1 MAVTAHPLTDLNI
14 IDRIG
19 ADLRA
24 AGFDAD
30 TVPDFLGDRAHRA
43 LGRADK
49 IPALR
54 ATTDGSPL
62 STLIRLFL
70 LGATVPVASAEAA
83 FVTTGLADA
92 IGQGLVELSGDGI
105 RAALDIR
112 PYADEDQSYLVVSD
126 LDSDMRRGPVRHDH
140 VLGIGAASISLVQ
153 ATVRGHVGTV
163 LDLGTGC
170 GVQALH
176 AAHHADSIV
185 ATDTNERALALAGA
199 TARLNGQHWD
209 LRAGS
214 LFAPVAGQTFDLIIS
229 NPPFVISA
237 GEQRF
242 SYRDSG
248 IAGDGLV
255 KQIVREIPAHLNPGG
270 TAQLLA
276 NWLVFEGTDW
286 RERVGSWVCATGCDA
301 WVVQREL
308 ADPAEYVAMWLK
320 DSGESNADNGAAE
333 IAEQAAIAD
342 EWLGYFQDN
351 NVAGIGMGLITLRK
365 SGAAKPDVVL
375 DELTLAGEVVTG
387 EEAAAFLARRY
398 WLRDTDDEAL
408 LDTKLSL
415 SPAVFL
421 EQRALPGNEGWSTV
435 FRVIRR
441 AGGPGA
447 SLQLDEW
454 TQSLLAGCHGRLPLR
469 MLIDLLAAAHGFE
482 KQALID
488 SVLPPIRQAITRG
501 ILHPV
506 QD

>member
-1 MAVTAHPLTDLNI
+1 MTSHPLTDLNI
-14 IDRIG
+14 VDHIG

-30 TVPDFLGDRAHRA
+30 TVPEFLGDRAHRA

-54 ATTDGSPL
+54 ASTDGSPL

-70 LGATVPVASAEAA
+70 LGATVPAASAEAV

-92 IGQGLVELSGDGI
+92 IEQGLVEPWGDGV

-126 LDSDMRRGPVRHDH
+126 LDSDMRPGPVRHDH

-153 ATVRGHVGTV
+153 ATVREKVGTV

-214 LFAPVAGQTFDLIIS
+214 LFAPVIGQTFDLIIS
-229 NPPFVISA
+229 NPPFVISS

-255 KQIVREIPAHLNPGG
+255 EQIVRGIPAHLNPGG

-286 RERVGSWVCATGCDA
+286 RERVGSWVFATGCDA

-320 DSGESNADNGAAE
+320 DSGESDADNGAAE
-333 IAEQAAIAD
+333 SAEQEAIAD
-342 EWLGYFQDN
+342 EWLAYFQDN

-365 SGAAKPDVVL
+365 SGAAKPDIVL

-387 EEAAAFLARRY
+387 EEATAFLARRN
-398 WLRDTDDEAL
+398 WLRDTDDEML
-408 LDTKLSL
+408 LRTKLSL

-421 EQRALPGNEGWSTV
+421 EQRALPGQEGWSTV
-435 FRVIRR
+435 FRIIRR

-469 MLIDLLAAAHGFE
+469 MLIELLAAAHGFE
-482 KQALID
+482 EQALID
-488 SVLPPIRQAITRG
+488 SVLPPIREAITRG